1 MCTHLPLVYR
11 KSQAELREQIDQLSE
26 GNVLIQG
33 SHDYEFEW
41 GTTTLHGLARGWC
54 GSISPYT
61 DGVYRLNYVVSSQV
75 HVPYSL

>member
-33 SHDYEFEW
+33 PHDYEFEW
-41 GTTTLHGLARGWC
+41 GTTTLHGWLGAGV
-54 GSISPYT
+54 
-61 DGVYRLNYVVSSQV
+61 GVYPLTQMVCTD
-75 HVPYSL
+75 